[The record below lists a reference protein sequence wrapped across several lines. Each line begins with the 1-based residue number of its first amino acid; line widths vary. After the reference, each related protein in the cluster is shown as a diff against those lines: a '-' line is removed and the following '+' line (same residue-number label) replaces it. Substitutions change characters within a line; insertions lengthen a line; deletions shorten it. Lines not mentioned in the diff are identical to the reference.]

1 MFFFI
6 CFYKVNVS
14 IAIILPQMSHSPFLS
29 VVVPV
34 FNEEMNIGKLYNRIQ
49 QSLSN
54 LGRDW
59 EVIFINDGSKDRSLA
74 ILKGLAEEDNHVRYI
89 DFSRNFG
96 HQLAITAG
104 IEHAGGE
111 YIVIMD
117 GDGQDPPELIPELI
131 AKASEGFEVVYARR
145 RKREGENFLK
155 KYTARAFYRILAR
168 ITSIEIPVDTG
179 DFRII
184 HRKVQRILKQMPEQ
198 HKYIRGQISW
208 IGFNQTFLEYDRAER
223 MGGETK
229 FTYRKMIRF
238 ALDGISSFS
247 TWPLKVATITGFIVS
262 AVAFALIIYSLYQ
275 KFFGTTEPGWTS
287 LHISVL
293 FLGGIQL
300 IGIGILGEY
309 LGRVSENVKN
319 RPHYIVRES
328 NLPDAENN

>member
-1 MFFFI
+1 
-6 CFYKVNVS
+6 
-14 IAIILPQMSHSPFLS
+14 MSHSTFLS
-29 VVVPV
+29 VVIPV
-34 FNEEMNIGKLYNRIQ
+34 YNEEMNIGKLYGRISNTLSAQ
-49 QSLSN
+49 QFS
-54 LGRDW
+54 W
-59 EVIFINDGSKDRSLA
+59 EVVFVNDGSRDRSLA
-74 ILKGLAEEDNHVRYI
+74 ILKALAEEDSHIRYI

-104 IEHAGGE
+104 IEHASGE
-111 YIVIMD
+111 WIVIMD
-117 GDGQDPPELIPELI
+117 GDGQDPPELIPDLI
-131 AKASEGFEVVYARR
+131 ARAQSGFEVVYARR
-145 RKREGENFLK
+145 RKRKGEHFLK
-155 KYTARAFYRILAR
+155 KYTARVFYRILAK
-168 ITSIEIPVDTG
+168 ITNIEIPVDTG

-184 HRKVQRILKQMPEQ
+184 HRKIQRILKQMPEQ
-198 HKYIRGQISW
+198 HKYVRGQISW
-208 IGFNQTFLEYDRAER
+208 IGFNQTFLEYDREER
-223 MGGETK
+223 MGGSTK

-262 AVAFALIIYSLYQ
+262 AIAFVLIMYSLYQ

-300 IGIGILGEY
+300 VGIGILGEY